1 MSGAPS
7 CITATMPRARAC
19 TVPGAHLPTCD
30 GYRYRGPL
38 AEPVTYRDV
47 DGIEKPA
54 RCRGCALAPAHTGL
68 LCQSH
73 ASKLDY
79 ALRPFDGAPS
89 LLVALA
95 VHLWESNSS
104 GIADG
109 NDRVAGA
116 FGSRVPIPESRIM
129 ANTLVDDLRRIRA
142 ARPDLPRLHDVDRL
156 LLPTGLTVDA
166 RPEHVAEVVHALTEH
181 VAAHVDTLTA
191 DPSSAAELVR
201 LLAVTHAAYR
211 RWPLVE
217 ESHRVAHIRCPGC
230 GHIAM
235 VWHPPLYYRDAVAV
249 ECADCG
255 QVADQDWLE
264 AYVAAIRTDPRR
276 RT

>member
-1 MSGAPS
+1 MTAPS
-7 CITATMPRARAC
+7 CITWTMPKTRSC
-19 TVPGAHLPTCD
+19 TTPGEHLPTCD
-30 GYRYRGPL
+30 GNRYRD
-38 AEPVTYRDV
+38 EIPVTWRDD
-47 DGIEKPA
+47 DGAEHPA
-54 RCRGCALAPAHTGL
+54 RCRGCAPSPAYLGL

-73 ASKLDY
+73 AHKLDY
-79 ALRPFDGAPS
+79 ALRPFEGTPS
-89 LLVALA
+89 LLVALT

-129 ANTLVDDLRRIRA
+129 ANTLVDALRRIRN
-142 ARPDLPRLHDVDRL
+142 ARPELPRARDVDPL
-156 LLPTGLTVDA
+156 LLPTGLTVTASLDD
-166 RPEHVAEVVHALTEH
+166 VAEVTNTLAEHLLEHADTFTTDPNTAPHL
-181 VAAHVDTLTA
+181 VD
-191 DPSSAAELVR
+191 

-230 GHIAM
+230 GQIAM
-235 VWHPPLYYRDAVAV
+235 VWHPPIYYRDAVAV
-249 ECADCG
+249 TCDHCG

-276 RT
+276 RA